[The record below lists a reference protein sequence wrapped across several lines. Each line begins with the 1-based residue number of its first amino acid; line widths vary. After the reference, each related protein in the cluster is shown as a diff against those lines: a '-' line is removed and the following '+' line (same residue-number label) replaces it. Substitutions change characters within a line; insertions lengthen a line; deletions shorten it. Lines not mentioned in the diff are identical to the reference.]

1 MREAGENQG
10 CWVKE
15 DEDLTI
21 DHSTVEGTDDL
32 CFPGRNNRN
41 NYELIMI

>member
-1 MREAGENQG
+1 MREAGETPG

-21 DHSTVEGTDDL
+21 DCSNVEGADDL
-32 CFPGRNNRN
+32 CFPGMDNRN
-41 NYELIMI
+41 NYEFIII

>member
-1 MREAGENQG
+1 MREAGETPG

-21 DHSTVEGTDDL
+21 DCSNVEGVDDL
-32 CFPGRNNRN
+32 CFPGTDNRN
-41 NYELIMI
+41 NYELIII